1 MCLIGH
7 KVTFKNRIHVNEQEP
22 SITSMFIQPYFL
34 PNYVLRVSACRN
46 HYQAPDFKII
56 KEENAYK

>member
-1 MCLIGH
+1 
-7 KVTFKNRIHVNEQEP
+7 
-22 SITSMFIQPYFL
+22 MFIQPYFL